1 MGGLPPPALVPGP
14 GRGIQAPREPAP
26 DEVRVTVLMDNTFDA
41 PLLGDGHT
49 TRASFGAAA
58 TPAEVGHGLLGAE
71 PK

>member
-1 MGGLPPPALVPGP
+1 M
-14 GRGIQAPREPAP
+14 
-26 DEVRVTVLMDNTFDA
+26 RVTVLMDNTFDA